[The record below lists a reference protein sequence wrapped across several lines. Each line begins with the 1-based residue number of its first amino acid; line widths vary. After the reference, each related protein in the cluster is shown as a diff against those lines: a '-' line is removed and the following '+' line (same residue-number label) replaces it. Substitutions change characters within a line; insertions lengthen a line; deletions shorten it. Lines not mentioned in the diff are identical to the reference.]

1 MYVQPLT
8 LRLLSMLLKSIGCT
22 DGAQAKIPYHQV
34 TADLLDFQNRT
45 GQLLNG
51 HTTANFPPS
60 AMVFDERYNQ
70 TRDSSYLPKTNMWVG
85 GFREHTF
92 TLPFTEE

>member
-1 MYVQPLT
+1 MQPPPE
-8 LRLLSMLLKSIGCT
+8 RLLSAQSSSCT

-34 TADLLDFQNRT
+34 TADLLDFQKRT

-60 AMVFDERYNQ
+60 GMVFDERYNQ

-85 GFREHTF
+85 GFREETF